1 MAIDFK
7 KIDRK
12 KFIVL
17 AAAVAA
23 GIIALVLT
31 NTYIN
36 RTVEQGSSSK
46 EVQSLASK
54 VQALEESNRAL
65 QNAQAALVNQ
75 LQEQLAN
82 FSQQQTQQAQP
93 TQAPQPR
100 AQSLAIRTPS
110 GKRAIT
116 VDVVTLSAVGG
127 LLNPGD
133 FVDVLVHLALPTD
146 PSASPEAQ
154 KTTQT
159 TVTLF
164 QNIQILAIGA
174 NVDNPADF
182 EGQQKTATLAITFA
196 VDPQQAEL
204 MTFAESHGKIQLV
217 LRSPG
222 EKSAYKLPSGNWET
236 FTDYLEATQGVA
248 IEPPVSVKKAEV
260 KKESAPEIRVYR
272 GGAN

>member
-7 KIDRK
+7 KINRK
-12 KFIVL
+12 KLIVL
-17 AAAVAA
+17 VAAVAA

-75 LQEQLAN
+75 LQEQLVN
-82 FSQQQTQQAQP
+82 LQRPPQESQP

-100 AQSLAIRTPS
+100 AQSLAIRTPP

-116 VDVVTLSAVGG
+116 VDVTTLAAVGG

-146 PSASPEAQ
+146 PSATPEAQ

-182 EGQQKTATLAITFA
+182 EGQQKTTTLAITFA

-204 MTFAESHGKIQLV
+204 MTFAESYGKLQLV

-222 EKSAYKLPSGNWET
+222 EKAAYKLPSGNWET
-236 FTDYLEATQGVA
+236 FTNYLQATQGVA
-248 IEPPVSVKKAEV
+248 IEPPVSIKKAEV
-260 KKESAPEIRVYR
+260 KKEAAPEIRVYR